1 MTSKR
6 QKGPA
11 APKRTSG
18 SDGAAKGATVEDG
31 YALYMRRDFEGARA
45 IWLELAEAGD
55 TVAQAWIGSLYAN
68 GEGVAVDD
76 ARAFAWYLRS
86 AEGGNAQAQANVGTF
101 YIMGKGVERNDTEA
115 IRWLEAAAAQND
127 ANAQFNLAVLCTK
140 GQGVAQDKARA
151 AALYR
156 AAAERGHYPS
166 QARLGHAY
174 ANGIGVE
181 KNRVQAFVWL
191 SLAGQHGIG
200 TALQE
205 LDALVKLMSIE
216 EKQEALFAFEKL
228 RAQTKDAAGPTRVD
242 IKLGT

>member
-1 MTSKR
+1 MSSKR
-6 QKGPA
+6 KQPA
-11 APKRTSG
+11 SGKRASTPSAT
-18 SDGAAKGATVEDG
+18 AAGATVDDG

-55 TVAQAWIGSLYAN
+55 AMAQAWMGSLYAN
-68 GEGVAVDD
+68 GEGVPVDD
-76 ARAFAWYLRS
+76 AKAFSWYLRS
-86 AEGGNAQAQANVGTF
+86 AEAGNPQAQANVGTF
-101 YIMGKGVERNDTEA
+101 YIMGKGVARDDAEA

-140 GQGVAQDKARA
+140 GQGVKEDKARA

-181 KNRVQAFVWL
+181 KSRVEAFVWL

-216 EKQEALFAFEKL
+216 EKQQALAAFEKL
-228 RAQTKDAAGPTRVD
+228 RAQTKDAVGPTRLD